1 MLEKATGSKIIQITD
16 AWWGKHVREPTFSAL
31 VTGKEPG
38 HRMADY
44 VDDKTVSL
52 LKVEFD
58 TRYEA
63 DSRGRVRRRSTG
75 DVWIRSNGIYNPI
88 NV

>member
-1 MLEKATGSKIIQITD
+1 
-16 AWWGKHVREPTFSAL
+16 

-52 LKVEFD
+52 LKVSFD
-58 TRYEA
+58 TRYDVLVQRKMEA
-63 DSRGRVRRRSTG
+63 SLGGLGSLGWESCLVVFG
-75 DVWIRSNGIYNPI
+75 FFAIVL
-88 NV
+88 